1 MGDYSALNED
11 MFNKVLGHH
20 HWGHVTHFGLF
31 VMISAT
37 MILVGTLYGQT
48 HDHTMKIHAQNRLIQ
63 DLLDDLNATVSDTNM
78 KVTVL
83 SSARRSIKVDG
94 GKSLRTVTE
103 GEGIAQAFSD
113 YEAALAVE
121 LAIVQCDNDTETP
134 ETVGCALYTLQNP
147 PAG

>member
-1 MGDYSALNED
+1 MGDYGALGD
-11 MFNKVLGHH
+11 DQFKSMVSHH
-20 HWGHVTHFGLF
+20 NWSHVTHLTLF
-31 VMISAT
+31 VMTGAI
-37 MILVGTLYGQT
+37 MILVGTLYNET

-134 ETVGCALYTLQNP
+134 ETVGCALYALQNP